1 MFRKLGFVAAVVAS
15 LAAAPAGFAQQGP
28 GPSPRPRITQS
39 VDETNRVP
47 LKGNTRPEATLAN
60 DRGAVADD
68 FPLEH
73 MLLQLKRSREQEL
86 ALEQFIDELDNQNS
100 PNFHH
105 WLTARE
111 FAEKFGVAKSDLDA
125 LGTWLESYGFR
136 VNVIYPSGM
145 LIDFFRH
152 CRPGAQGLPNGTSLP
167 GSPRRE
173 ARRQH

>member
-1 MFRKLGFVAAVVAS
+1 MFRKLGFFAAVVAS
-15 LAAAPAGFAQQGP
+15 LAATPAGFAQQGP
-28 GPSPRPRITQS
+28 GPRPRPRITQS

-68 FPLEH
+68 FPLEQ

-111 FAEKFGVAKSDLDA
+111 FAEKFGVAKSDLLTPLA
-125 LGTWLESYGFR
+125 HGS
-136 VNVIYPSGM
+136 
-145 LIDFFRH
+145 
-152 CRPGAQGLPNGTSLP
+152 SLTV
-167 GSPRRE
+167 SVSM
-173 ARRQH
+173 